1 VIADHTIYSST
12 REVVRFEGFSLCRRT
27 ERIIELRFD
36 ADFHGTVE
44 KAVYITDQLE
54 LFTNGN
60 KHPILVIYGE
70 YNSFEPG
77 VREYLAG
84 PDVDRVSLAHAL
96 VVKGLA
102 LKILG
107 NAYLRINKPMRPTR
121 LFTNEHDA
129 LKWLIDFTP
138 N

>member
-1 VIADHTIYSST
+1 MIAEQTNYTHTQQVIRLDGFTIA
-12 REVVRFEGFSLCRRT
+12 RRT

-36 ADFHGTVE
+36 LDFHGTVE

-54 LFTNGN
+54 LFTKGN
-60 KHPILVIYGE
+60 RHPILVIYGE

-84 PDVDRVSLAHAL
+84 PDADRVSLAHAL
-96 VVKGLA
+96 VVKGLP

-121 LFTNEHDA
+121 LFTNEEEA
-129 LKWLIDFTP
+129 EKWLERLGF
-138 N
+138 